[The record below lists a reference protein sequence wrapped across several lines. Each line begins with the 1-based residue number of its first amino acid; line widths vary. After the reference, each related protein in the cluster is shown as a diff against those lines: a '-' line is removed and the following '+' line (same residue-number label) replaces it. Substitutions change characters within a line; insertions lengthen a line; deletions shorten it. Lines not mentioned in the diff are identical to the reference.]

1 MNVDFKNMM
10 LACLGH
16 LNIQWDWPRC
26 PSSWHSRHLYPF
38 VMLNVQCL
46 VASSLGQSMPHSC
59 SLKDPMCFP
68 FLSFFSIS
76 GYMPATKK
84 KSLHST
90 AGSENI
96 WQLCCQNL
104 FHTAI
109 TISKTNVGSSTKSS
123 KKQIQWTLWDHV
135 IPSAFYSFHLISFT
149 RISRGQSHYRSRS
162 LNNKYEYHSTSQST
176 ARKSAANVR
185 TPSVTS
191 SEPLPKPEN
200 PSGATAAVVGH
211 VHLGPSRDQLLD
223 HGGVTVLSR
232 PMQRCP
238 ASGAKDATR
247 KAGLLQLPSRNKA
260 IVMGCFSGL
269 LGKYFWIG
277 HKYQIRQA
285 DTFCMFYCEAWQT
298 QEEQS

>member
-1 MNVDFKNMM
+1 MNFDFKNMM

-38 VMLNVQCL
+38 VMLNFQCL

-68 FLSFFSIS
+68 FFSFFSIS
-76 GYMPATKK
+76 GYMPATKI

-123 KKQIQWTLWDHV
+123 EKQNQWTLWDHV

-149 RISRGQSHYRSRS
+149 RIATGPSQHKKWIYTTSTDTTQHPKAQQKITCQCTNPFCHLTRATPKTTRKPFRGHGLCGPPRPPRPPQRSAARPRRRGRSQPQNAAASRLGRRGCDADGGAAAAAVEKQSDSHGMFLRVVGQNYRS
-162 LNNKYEYHSTSQST
+162 
-176 ARKSAANVR
+176 
-185 TPSVTS
+185 
-191 SEPLPKPEN
+191 
-200 PSGATAAVVGH
+200 
-211 VHLGPSRDQLLD
+211 
-223 HGGVTVLSR
+223 
-232 PMQRCP
+232 
-238 ASGAKDATR
+238 
-247 KAGLLQLPSRNKA
+247 
-260 IVMGCFSGL
+260 
-269 LGKYFWIG
+269 
-277 HKYQIRQA
+277 
-285 DTFCMFYCEAWQT
+285 
-298 QEEQS
+298 